1 MMTIKGRE
9 ERDLEEALEA
19 VREFERKEAEKAKLP
34 PVQAKK
40 ALVIRVA
47 PPNVPDQPKKN
58 QQRGKK
64 ADANKTKTKAPP
76 VYYQTK
82 GLEKYS
88 RVDLNTVG
96 VAFC

>member
-47 PPNVPDQPKKN
+47 PPSVPDQP
-58 QQRGKK
+58 KK